1 MLEEQW
7 WKIQRRNEE
16 EQLLQAQ
23 LKEAAEAC
31 HVKCTAQKA
40 RKVAK
45 AKTREEVKK
54 WRLVEKKEK
63 KQQIEYL
70 RQLWDEVLAK
80 DTTLLVG
87 TEAF

>member
-1 MLEEQW
+1 
-7 WKIQRRNEE
+7 
-16 EQLLQAQ
+16 

-54 WRLVEKKEK
+54 WRLVKKKEK
-63 KQQIEYL
+63 KKQMEYL
-70 RQLWDEVLAK
+70 RQL
-80 DTTLLVG
+80 
-87 TEAF
+87 